1 MASSYVPAWDFSG
14 LNSLG
19 DSIASGIKAYRQ
31 KQLLSDLGNDLQSG
45 NYAAAAG
52 KAFQAGSLDTG
63 LSLLKL
69 GQQKEADAKA
79 LGALTG
85 SGSSLSPIGADS
97 QPSGNMSA
105 RDAIAAIESK
115 GSGDYSAIGPVTGS
129 GDRAYGRYQIM
140 GNNIGPWTQQA
151 LGRALTPQEFL
162 ASPEAQ
168 NKTFDTIFGGY
179 LQKYGPRDAA
189 SMWFTGRPLSEGANR
204 SDVNGMTGNR
214 YVDRF
219 MSAYSPGAPAPT
231 QVADASGAVPA
242 SAVSQ
247 VSSDADRLQARIANL
262 TRALATPNISDSA
275 RNAIKAEIENVKSQ
289 ISRADRMEDRAFRRQ
304 QLEEQRKDREETRQ
318 SKDVSYINKQ
328 REAEADRLG
337 LQGDDRLQYITSGR
351 VPTGGEK
358 QTEQQANA
366 ATYATRMAEADKII
380 SDPAIYSSALG
391 AQGVA
396 KGLSENIPIV
406 GNFLAGQ
413 GPTGPQY
420 QQYRQAQRDFV
431 NAVLRKESG
440 AAISQSEFNN
450 AEKQYFPQP
459 GDTPQVIAQKAKN
472 RQTAIDTIANAGS
485 PSFRK
490 SFAEKRGGG
499 QLPAAPPD
507 QLSRARQALSAGV
520 PREKVVETLRSLGF
534 GDSGL

>member
-19 DSIASGIKAYRQ
+19 DSIASGIKAFRQ

-69 GQQKEADAKA
+69 GQQKEADAAA

-85 SGSSLSPIGADS
+85 SGSSLSPIGGGS
-97 QPSGNMSA
+97 SPSGNLSA
-105 RDAIAAIESK
+105 RDAIAGIESK
-115 GSGDYSAIGPVTGS
+115 GSGDYSAVGPVTGS
-129 GDRAYGRYQIM
+129 GDRAYGRYQVM

-189 SMWFTGRPLSEGANR
+189 SMWFTGKPLSEGAGL

-214 YVDRF
+214 YVDKF
-219 MSAYSPGAPAPT
+219 MSAYSPTAGAQT

-242 SAVSQ
+242 SAGASAGGG
-247 VSSDADRLQARIANL
+247 DIDRLQARISNL
-262 TRALATPNISDSA
+262 TRALATPNISQSTRA
-275 RNAIKAEIENVKSQ
+275 AIQAEIENTRSL
-289 ISRADRMEDRAFRRQ
+289 ITRADRMDERTFRRQ
-304 QLEEQRKDREETRQ
+304 QLEEARKDREETRR
-318 SKDVSYINKQ
+318 SRDVAYQNRQ

-351 VPTGGEK
+351 VPSGAEK
-358 QTEQQANA
+358 QTGEQANA
-366 ATYATRMAEADKII
+366 ATFATRMAEADKIL
-380 SDPAIYSSALG
+380 SDPAIYSSGLG
-391 AQGVA
+391 MQGAA
-396 KGLSENIPIV
+396 KAMTENIPIV
-406 GNFLAGQ
+406 GNFLAGK
-413 GPTGPQY
+413 GETGPQF

-440 AAISQSEFNN
+440 AAISQSEFDN
-450 AEKQYFPQP
+450 ASKQYFPQP

-490 SFAEKRGGG
+490 SFAEKRGA
-499 QLPAAPPD
+499 QLQAAPPE
-507 QLSRARQALSAGV
+507 QIARAKQALAAGV
-520 PREKVVETLRSLGF
+520 PREKVIETLKSLGF